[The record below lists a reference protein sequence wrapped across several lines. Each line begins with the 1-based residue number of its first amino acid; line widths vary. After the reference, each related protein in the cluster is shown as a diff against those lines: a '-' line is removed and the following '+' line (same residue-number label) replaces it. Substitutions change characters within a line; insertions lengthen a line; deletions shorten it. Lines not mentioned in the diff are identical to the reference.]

1 MESLYLIVGSSAGGV
16 AMVLLGLVGILGM
29 PFALIWK
36 AFQIKPLTTAIIWA
50 LTILSLPLIGCTLFS
65 VLNWRPCRQIFGTG
79 ALSMLIGIIIFIL
92 RARASSAM
100 GIEVS

>member
-16 AMVLLGLVGILGM
+16 AMVLLGLVGIFGM

-50 LTILSLPLIGCTLFS
+50 LTILALPIIGCTLFYPTS
-65 VLNWRPCRQIFGTG
+65 TLPQVLRH
-79 ALSMLIGIIIFIL
+79 
-92 RARASSAM
+92 
-100 GIEVS
+100 